1 MAGTRPSKINR
12 SPTRSPA
19 PSRPAQ
25 TRKRKNLMSPIAST
39 SPTSA
44 AGSSTAVSATSA
56 SADQNMFLQLLVA
69 QLQNQDPT
77 QPMDSTTF
85 VTQLAQFQQLEST
98 NNMATSVSGIQSDT
112 DQLVTDLNP
121 TASTGTGA
129 TGSTT

>member
-1 MAGTRPSKINR
+1 
-12 SPTRSPA
+12 
-19 PSRPAQ
+19 
-25 TRKRKNLMSPIAST
+25 MSPIPST
-39 SPTSA
+39 SPTA
-44 AGSSTAVSATSA
+44 GAGSSTAVTATSA

-69 QLQNQDPT
+69 QLKNQDPT

-121 TASTGTGA
+121 TASTSA
-129 TGSTT
+129 TT

>member
-1 MAGTRPSKINR
+1 
-12 SPTRSPA
+12 
-19 PSRPAQ
+19 
-25 TRKRKNLMSPIAST
+25 MSPVPST
-39 SPTSA
+39 SSTAA

-56 SADQNMFLQLLVA
+56 STDQNMFLQLLVA

>member
-1 MAGTRPSKINR
+1 
-12 SPTRSPA
+12 
-19 PSRPAQ
+19 
-25 TRKRKNLMSPIAST
+25 MSPIPST
-39 SPTSA
+39 GSAGA
-44 AGSSTAVSATSA
+44 AGSSTAVSSA
-56 SADQNMFLQLLVA
+56 SASKDQNMFLQLLVA

-121 TASTGTGA
+121 AAAS
-129 TGSTT
+129 STTQS